1 MSRVF
6 LQAGHRLQRPDW
18 LAEVAGLEP
27 CDDAPRVARMS
38 EAKSGFYL
46 QAWTDRVTRLDGL
59 RGLGDTARLCS
70 GVRHSASSRAFT
82 PVFDGLWTRVNALWL
97 IRATCY
103 LRDPSASLRTDER
116 LARRARRTPRTGGE
130 P

>member
-70 GVRHSASSRAFT
+70 GVRHGSGLLSRIS
-82 PVFDGLWTRVNALWL
+82 P
-97 IRATCY
+97 
-103 LRDPSASLRTDER
+103 
-116 LARRARRTPRTGGE
+116 
-130 P
+130 